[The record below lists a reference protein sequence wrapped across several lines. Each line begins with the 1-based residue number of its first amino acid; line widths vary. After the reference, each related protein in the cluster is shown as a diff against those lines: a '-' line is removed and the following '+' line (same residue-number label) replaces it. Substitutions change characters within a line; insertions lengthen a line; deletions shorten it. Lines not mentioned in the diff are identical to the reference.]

1 MKNFYIIIVFL
12 IFGKIVAAPT
22 VTVAPL
28 SGVQDVNSTNS
39 VVYFQ
44 VNFSEPVAGFTGSDV
59 VVYGSANPIK
69 AFIKPK
75 DLIIAETQNFIV
87 GVVGMN
93 AIGTVS
99 IFIPSNAAGSLSEG
113 IGNVVSNDAT
123 VNYSFPLLGFSIHVG
138 STINYSM
145 NNFFTKFHFYPS
157 SQCNTQ
163 TITFSTEGI
172 ASNQYGLRYV
182 NNTSSGVCVD
192 VKVYKLGTFCPEFNV
207 YKDFLPTNSTEQVT
221 QWIAGEAFT
230 DYQYVRNGHTYRTA
244 SFFVNPGQTFY
255 VMANS
260 LDTEFF
266 IQVNNLPLSSLNYL
280 SIDENSTKNKVK
292 IYPNP
297 VKDFL
302 NIDAKN
308 IDWIKIYDV
317 SGKLVKTFSK
327 QSKIN
332 ISELPKGNYLTE
344 ISENGKISKQKFIK
358 Y

>member
-28 SGVQDVNSTNS
+28 SGVQDVNSTKS

-44 VNFSEPVAGFTGSDV
+44 VNFSEPVAGFAATDV
-59 VVYGSANPIK
+59 VIYGSANPIK

-87 GVVGMN
+87 GVMGMN
-93 AIGTVS
+93 STGTVS
-99 IFIPSNAAGSLSEG
+99 IFIPSNAAASINEG
-113 IGNVVSNDAT
+113 IGNVVSNDST
-123 VNYSFPLLGFSIHVG
+123 VNYSIPLLGFSINVG
-138 STINYSM
+138 NTINYSI
-145 NNFFTKFHFYPS
+145 NNFFKKLQFYPNS
-157 SQCNTQ
+157 SCGVEPIQFT
-163 TITFSTEGI
+163 TEGV
-172 ASNQYGLRYV
+172 ATTQYGLRYV

-192 VKVYKLGTFCPEFNV
+192 VKIYKLGTFCPEFNV
-207 YKDFLPTNSTEQVT
+207 YKDFLPTNSTEQGT

-230 DYQYVRNGHTYRTA
+230 DYQYVRNGYTYRTA

-260 LDTEFF
+260 PDTDFY
-266 IQVNNLPLSSLNYL
+266 IQISNLPATSLNYL
-280 SIDENSTKNKVK
+280 STSDNSNKSKVK

-308 IDWIKIYDV
+308 IDWIKIYDI

-327 QSKIN
+327 QSKID

-344 ISENGKISKQKFIK
+344 ISENEKISKQKFIK

>member
-28 SGVQDVNSTNS
+28 SGVQDVNSTKS

-44 VNFSEPVAGFTGSDV
+44 VNFSEPVAGFTATDV
-59 VVYGSANPIK
+59 VIYGSANPIK

-87 GVVGMN
+87 GVMGMN
-93 AIGTVS
+93 ATGTVS
-99 IFIPSNAAGSLSEG
+99 IFIPSNSAASLSEG

-123 VNYSFPLLGFSIHVG
+123 VNYSIPFLAFSINVG
-138 STINYSM
+138 NTINYSI
-145 NNFFTKFHFYPS
+145 NNYFLKYQFYPTS
-157 SQCNTQ
+157 SCGVQKIQ
-163 TITFSTEGI
+163 SSTEGV
-172 ASNQYGLRYV
+172 STDQYGLRYV
-182 NNTSSGVCVD
+182 NNTNSGVCVD
-192 VKVYKLGTFCPEFNV
+192 VKVYKFGTFCPEFNV
-207 YKDFLPTNSTEQVT
+207 YKDFLPTNSTEQGT

-230 DYQYVRNGHTYRTA
+230 EYKYERNGYAYRTT

-260 LDTEFF
+260 PDSDFF

-358 Y
+358 N

>member
-28 SGVQDVNSTNS
+28 SGVQDVNSTKS

-44 VNFSEPVAGFTGSDV
+44 VHFSEPVAGFTDTDV
-59 VVYGSANPIK
+59 FVYGSANPIK
-69 AFIKPK
+69 AFVKPK

-87 GVVGMN
+87 GVMGMN
-93 AIGTVS
+93 ATGTVS
-99 IFIPSNAAGSLSEG
+99 MFSPSNAAGSLSEG

-123 VNYSFPLLGFSIHVG
+123 VNYSFPLLAFSINVG
-138 STINYSM
+138 NTINYSI
-145 NNFFTKFHFYPS
+145 NNYFLKYQFYPTS
-157 SQCNTQ
+157 SCGVQKIQ
-163 TITFSTEGI
+163 SSTEGV
-172 ASNQYGLRYV
+172 STDQYGLRYV
-182 NNTSSGVCVD
+182 NNTNSGVCVD
-192 VKVYKLGTFCPEFNV
+192 VKVYKFGTFCPEFNV
-207 YKDFLPTNSTEQVT
+207 YKDFLPTNSTEQGT

-244 SFFVNPGQTFY
+244 SFFVNSGQTFY

-260 LDTEFF
+260 PDTDFY
-266 IQVNNLPLSSLNYL
+266 IQINNLPLSSLNYL
-280 SIDENSTKNKVK
+280 SIDEKSTKNKVK

-297 VKDFL
+297 VKDIL

-308 IDWIKIYDV
+308 IDWIKIYDT
-317 SGKLVKTFSK
+317 SGKLLKTYSK

>member
-28 SGVQDVNSTNS
+28 SGVQDVNSTKS

-44 VNFSEPVAGFTGSDV
+44 VNFSEPVAGFSDTDV
-59 VVYGSANPIK
+59 FVYGSANPIK

-75 DLIIAETQNFIV
+75 DFIIAETQDFIV
-87 GVVGMN
+87 GVMGMN
-93 AIGTVS
+93 ATGTVS
-99 IFIPSNAAGSLSEG
+99 IFIPSNSAASLSEG

-123 VNYSFPLLGFSIHVG
+123 VNYSIPFLAFSINVG
-138 STINYSM
+138 NTINYSI
-145 NNFFTKFHFYPS
+145 NNYFLKYQFYPTS
-157 SQCNTQ
+157 SCGVQKIQST
-163 TITFSTEGI
+163 TEGV
-172 ASNQYGLRYV
+172 STDQYGLRYV
-182 NNTSSGVCVD
+182 NNTNSGVCVD
-192 VKVYKLGTFCPEFNV
+192 VKVYKFGTFCPEFNV
-207 YKDFLPTNSTEQVT
+207 YKDFLPTNSTEQVS

-230 DYQYVRNGHTYRTA
+230 SYKYDRNGYAYRTA
-244 SFFVNPGQTFY
+244 SFFVNSGQTFY
-255 VMANS
+255 IMANS
-260 LDTEFF
+260 PDTDFY

-358 Y
+358 N

>member
-28 SGVQDVNSTNS
+28 SGVQDVNSTKS

-44 VNFSEPVAGFTGSDV
+44 VNFSEPVAGFSDTDV
-59 VVYGSANPIK
+59 FVYGSANPIK

-87 GVVGMN
+87 GVMGMN
-93 AIGTVS
+93 ATGTVS
-99 IFIPSNAAGSLSEG
+99 IFIPSNSAASLSEG

-123 VNYSFPLLGFSIHVG
+123 VNYSFPLLAFSINVG
-138 STINYSM
+138 NTINYSI
-145 NNFFTKFHFYPS
+145 NNYFLKYQFYPTS
-157 SQCNTQ
+157 SCGVQKIQST
-163 TITFSTEGI
+163 TEGV
-172 ASNQYGLRYV
+172 STDQYGLRYV
-182 NNTSSGVCVD
+182 NNTNSGVCVD
-192 VKVYKLGTFCPEFNV
+192 VKVYKFGTFCPEFNV
-207 YKDFLPTNSTEQVT
+207 YKDFLPTNSTEQVS

-332 ISELPKGNYLTE
+332 ISELPKGNYFTE

>member
-28 SGVQDVNSTNS
+28 SGVQDVNSTKS

-44 VNFSEPVAGFTGSDV
+44 VNFSEPVAGFTDTDV
-59 VVYGSANPIK
+59 FVYGSANPIK

-87 GVVGMN
+87 GVMGMN
-93 AIGTVS
+93 ATGTVS
-99 IFIPSNAAGSLSEG
+99 IFIPSNSAASLSEG

-123 VNYSFPLLGFSIHVG
+123 VNYSIPFLAFSINVG
-138 STINYSM
+138 NTINYSI
-145 NNFFTKFHFYPS
+145 NNYFLKYQFYPTS
-157 SQCNTQ
+157 SCGVQKIQST
-163 TITFSTEGI
+163 TEGV
-172 ASNQYGLRYV
+172 STDQYGLRYV
-182 NNTSSGVCVD
+182 NNTNSGVCVD
-192 VKVYKLGTFCPEFNV
+192 VKVYKFGTFCPEFNV
-207 YKDFLPTNSTEQVT
+207 YKDFLPTNSTEQGT

-230 DYQYVRNGHTYRTA
+230 DYQYVRNGYTYRTA
-244 SFFVNPGQTFY
+244 SFFVNSGQTFY

-260 LDTEFF
+260 PDTDFY

-297 VKDFL
+297 VKDIL

-358 Y
+358 N

>member
-28 SGVQDVNSTNS
+28 SGVQDVNSTKS

-44 VNFSEPVAGFTGSDV
+44 VNFSEPVAGFSDTDV
-59 VVYGSANPIK
+59 FVYGSANPIK

-75 DLIIAETQNFIV
+75 DFIIAETQNFIV
-87 GVVGMN
+87 GVMGMN
-93 AIGTVS
+93 ATGTVS
-99 IFIPSNAAGSLSEG
+99 IFIPSNSAASLSEG

-123 VNYSFPLLGFSIHVG
+123 VNYSIPLLAFSINVG
-138 STINYSM
+138 NTINYSI
-145 NNFFTKFHFYPS
+145 NNYFLKYQFYPTS
-157 SQCNTQ
+157 SCGVQKIQST
-163 TITFSTEGI
+163 TEGV
-172 ASNQYGLRYV
+172 STDQYGLRYV
-182 NNTSSGVCVD
+182 NNTNSGVCVD
-192 VKVYKLGTFCPEFNV
+192 VKVYKFGTFCPEFNV
-207 YKDFLPTNSTEQVT
+207 YKDFLPTNTTEQVT

-260 LDTEFF
+260 PDSDFF

-297 VKDFL
+297 VKDIL

-308 IDWIKIYDV
+308 IDWIKIYDT
-317 SGKLVKTFSK
+317 SGKLLKTYSK

-332 ISELPKGNYLTE
+332 ISELPKGNYITE

-358 Y
+358 N

>member
-28 SGVQDVNSTNS
+28 SGVQDVNSTKS

-44 VNFSEPVAGFTGSDV
+44 VNFSEPVAGFSDTDV

-75 DLIIAETQNFIV
+75 DFILAETQNFIV
-87 GVVGMN
+87 GVMGMN
-93 AIGTVS
+93 AEGSVS
-99 IFIPSNAAGSLSEG
+99 IFIPSNAAASINEG
-113 IGNVVSNDAT
+113 IGNVVSNDAS
-123 VNYSFPLLGFSIHVG
+123 VNYSFPLLAFSINVG
-138 STINYSM
+138 NTINYSI
-145 NNFFTKFHFYPS
+145 NNYFLKYQFYPTS
-157 SQCNTQ
+157 SCGVQKIQST
-163 TITFSTEGI
+163 TEGV
-172 ASNQYGLRYV
+172 STDQYGLRYV
-182 NNTSSGVCVD
+182 NNTNSGVCVD

-297 VKDFL
+297 VKDIL

-358 Y
+358 N